1 MIVLSGWAIPT
12 PVQYNKAIMYR
23 YVVDE
28 AEAEKFAY
36 TLQDIVEQSPGWQ
49 GRFDPDE
56 AVAKWAADFLQ
67 AIVVDEEYLVLY
79 AIESP
84 WYNAN
89 IVEVWELFICRIGK
103 GEGGKGKALQG
114 IVEALEDIAKK
125 NNASRIVV
133 GTSLPKN
140 NKALSRLYQRL
151 GFEVSAITLTKEL

>member
-1 MIVLSGWAIPT
+1 
-12 PVQYNKAIMYR
+12 MYR

-28 AEAEKFAY
+28 AEAARYAY
-36 TLQDIVEQSPGWQ
+36 TLRDIVEQSPGWQ
-49 GRFDPDE
+49 GRFNPDD
-56 AVAKWAADFLQ
+56 AIAKWGAEYFE

-84 WYNAN
+84 WYTAN

-103 GEGGKGKALQG
+103 GVGGKGKALQG

-140 NKALSRLYQRL
+140 NKALSRLYERL
-151 GFEVSAITLTKEL
+151 GFEVGAITLTKEL